1 MSGFR
6 HVVGGEYEEI
16 RNPNALN
23 KGHARG
29 VEATEP
35 LNFELEPIRTPKEI
49 LDVLI
54 RLDRSNDRLAD
65 GEKWRKPLCYIFEPN
80 WIDAEYYEQL
90 FGGDF
95 EDGPF
100 YYGMYAPILHVI
112 FAVDET
118 IWFRGTVMEPMRWAE
133 HHEGVLRI
141 DYSDREGARGEIENK
156 VMQIV
161 RAMVTELDEDNDLS
175 EKKFWGIPLLL
186 EGLDA
191 RLRVARFEYFAS
203 VRAQVEQGTQFRRRL
218 IRATYVKEAL
228 ARLLREGWARGVVL
242 GEPVLGVMA
251 NWDIFP
257 DILSV
262 ERQLPR
268 VENVVDRVS
277 HALEPI
283 RIGEGVRGEES
294 EIIYPTAMGKE
305 LTGLMEAV
313 ERALQ
318 ESKIGTA
325 TVASPASSRALL
337 EIEVL
342 RNLVGGTGGSA
353 GE

>member
-1 MSGFR
+1 MAIAKDFEWIPPCSR
-6 HVVGGEYEEI
+6 GEYEEI

-100 YYGMYAPILHVI
+100 YYGMYAPILYVI

-118 IWFRGTVMEPMRWAE
+118 IWFRGTVMEPMRRAE

-141 DYSDREGARGEIENK
+141 DYSDREGARGEIESK

-191 RLRVARFEYFAS
+191 RLRVARLNILRAS
-203 VRAQVEQGTQFRRRL
+203 GRRWNRGHSFD
-218 IRATYVKEAL
+218 
-228 ARLLREGWARGVVL
+228 EG
-242 GEPVLGVMA
+242 
-251 NWDIFP
+251 
-257 DILSV
+257 
-262 ERQLPR
+262 
-268 VENVVDRVS
+268 
-277 HALEPI
+277 
-283 RIGEGVRGEES
+283 
-294 EIIYPTAMGKE
+294 
-305 LTGLMEAV
+305 
-313 ERALQ
+313 
-318 ESKIGTA
+318 
-325 TVASPASSRALL
+325 
-337 EIEVL
+337 
-342 RNLVGGTGGSA
+342 
-353 GE
+353 